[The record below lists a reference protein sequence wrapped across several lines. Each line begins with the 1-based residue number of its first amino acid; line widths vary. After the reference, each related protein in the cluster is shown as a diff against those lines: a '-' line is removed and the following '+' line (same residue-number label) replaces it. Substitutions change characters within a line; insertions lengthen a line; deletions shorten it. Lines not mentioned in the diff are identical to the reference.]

1 MTEKHCMIDETNIL
15 RKLCEIQ
22 PEKTRAISEIG
33 FSQIFSEV
41 FPQQLCYNSTA
52 KSWYFYDGTIW
63 KLDEGGTQA
72 ALCARALQKSLLAYG
87 SRIENDE
94 IRKKFVELCCKY
106 SEFNRREN
114 LVKDSRSLMSKTMS
128 EFDTDT
134 NLLNCLNGT
143 LNLQT
148 GEFYIHR
155 PSDYL
160 TKVAGCDYD
169 SSTSSEKW
177 EKFIFEIMQGD
188 VEKIAYL
195 QRLCGYFLTDS
206 THLETAFFFYGKST
220 RNGKST
226 FCETMRAVLGDYSA
240 TIPPEIL
247 AQTKNSNG
255 EQASPHIA
263 KLAGIRFLNIAE
275 LPQQMLL
282 NGSFFKTLTGGEKI
296 STRKLYANPFDY
308 KPQFK
313 IVFNTNYLPLVTDNK
328 LFDSDRVRII
338 TFDRHFSDTEQ
349 NKNLKRELQ
358 EPEILSSILNWCL
371 QGLNDFKQL
380 GECPPDSV
388 KAATKEYEHDFDK
401 ILQFVDDC
409 LIPDNTKNVSASEA
423 FKKYCEW
430 CRSRNF
436 AAEGKTA
443 FFDGLKTHNLWRK
456 QGTVDGKTVK
466 NIVWGYKFL

>member
-1 MTEKHCMIDETNIL
+1 MTEKHCVIDETNIL

-63 KLDEGGTQA
+63 RLDEGGMKA
-72 ALCARALQKSLLAYG
+72 ALYARVFQRCLLTYG

-94 IRKKFVELCCKY
+94 LRDKFVKLVCVY
-106 SEFNRREN
+106 SAFNRREN
-114 LVKDSRSLMSKTMS
+114 LVKDSRSLMSKNMS
-128 EFDTDT
+128 EFDMDT
-134 NLLNCLNGT
+134 NLFNCLNGT
-143 LNLQT
+143 LNLQA

-160 TKVAGCDYD
+160 TKVTGCNYD
-169 SSTSSEKW
+169 SSLSSEKW
-177 EKFIFEIMQGD
+177 EKFIAEIMQGNI
-188 VEKIAYL
+188 EKIAYL

-206 THLETAFFFYGKST
+206 THLEKAFFFYGKST

-226 FCETMRAVLGDYSA
+226 FCETIRAMLGDYSA

-247 AQTKNSNG
+247 AQTKRTG
-255 EQASPHIA
+255 EQANPHVA

-282 NGSFFKTLTGGEKI
+282 DGSFFKTLTGGEKI
-296 STRKLYANPFDY
+296 STRNLYANPFEY

-338 TFDRHFSDTEQ
+338 TFDRHFSDFEQ
-349 NKNLKRELQ
+349 NKNLKNELQ

-388 KAATKEYEHDFDK
+388 KAATEKYENDFDK

-409 LIPDNTKNVSASEA
+409 LTPDNTNISASAA

-430 CRSRNF
+430 CRTKNF

-443 FFDGLKTHNLWRK
+443 FFDGLKKHSLWGEK
-456 QGTVDGKTVK
+456 GTVDGKTAK
-466 NIVWGYKFL
+466 NIICGYRFL

>member
-1 MTEKHCMIDETNIL
+1 
-15 RKLCEIQ
+15 
-22 PEKTRAISEIG
+22 
-33 FSQIFSEV
+33 
-41 FPQQLCYNSTA
+41 
-52 KSWYFYDGTIW
+52 
-63 KLDEGGTQA
+63 
-72 ALCARALQKSLLAYG
+72 
-87 SRIENDE
+87 
-94 IRKKFVELCCKY
+94 
-106 SEFNRREN
+106 
-114 LVKDSRSLMSKTMS
+114 
-128 EFDTDT
+128 
-134 NLLNCLNGT
+134 
-143 LNLQT
+143 
-148 GEFYIHR
+148 
-155 PSDYL
+155 
-160 TKVAGCDYD
+160 
-169 SSTSSEKW
+169 
-177 EKFIFEIMQGD
+177 
-188 VEKIAYL
+188 
-195 QRLCGYFLTDS
+195 
-206 THLETAFFFYGKST
+206 
-220 RNGKST
+220 
-226 FCETMRAVLGDYSA
+226 MRAVLGDYSA

-247 AQTKNSNG
+247 AQAKNSNG
-255 EQASPHIA
+255 EQASPHMA

-388 KAATKEYEHDFDK
+388 KAATKEYEHEFDK